1 MTEQQ
6 DSSVPPVFKAI
17 MGHKL
22 ESGIVFATKEDIIK
36 AIQAV
41 QDPEL
46 LLNVYEL
53 GLIYDIQ
60 QKDDGDVHIL
70 MTLTSP
76 SCPMGGEIPFWVA
89 GAVSSVPGVGEVEV
103 ELTFDPP
110 WTLDK
115 LSEDI
120 KISMGIE

>member
-1 MTEQQ
+1 MTEIKNQTT
-6 DSSVPPVFKAI
+6 SPVFKAV
-17 MGHKL
+17 MGTKL
-22 ESGIVFATKEDIIK
+22 EKGTSLATKENIIK

-60 QKDDGDVHIL
+60 QKETGDVHIL

-103 ELTFDPP
+103 ELTFTPP

-115 LSEDI
+115 LSEEV